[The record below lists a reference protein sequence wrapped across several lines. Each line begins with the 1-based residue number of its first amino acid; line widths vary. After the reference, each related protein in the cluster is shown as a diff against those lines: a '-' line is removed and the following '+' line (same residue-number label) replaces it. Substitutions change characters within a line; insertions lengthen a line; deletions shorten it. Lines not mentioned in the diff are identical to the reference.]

1 MKTYKNYLKILMM
14 TFTLAGLSACGGG
27 GGGGSTDTGV
37 KPPPPPPPSKPVDT
51 DGDGLTDEEEIALG
65 TNINVQD
72 TDGDGFLDKEEAD
85 NWDKN
90 SGTHLRFNPLVADV
104 PRIRIERLGAP
115 VIQLYATTVESGSI
129 NRGMT
134 NATLSEVQVTTDRG
148 RSNTNVIEEQHAV
161 SVNAEVEKSGPI
173 TTAKADASYDY
184 QHTDTTTETDYWNEQ
199 TVETNRQESSDYF
212 ETMRTETVTTKGG
225 EIKILM
231 GILNDG
237 DVSYTLNNM
246 DLTAYMENPQRPGD
260 LISVGTLV
268 YEGNMNFT
276 PDPLG
281 TTVNPNSGD
290 YTPFNFVY
298 KAVDNPEEISRILEN
313 SNQLVLRPTN
323 LSLTGQRSDVDLNLA
338 AQNVR
343 ARTAEVIIDFGD
355 TQNPK
360 TERYRVAVD
369 TGNGDTLSFSDL
381 MSNRLNFSFDFSSQ
395 TFPGKTG
402 SHNGLTSVRSLAM
415 NSNTNSYWLLAHT
428 FTPVGSPA
436 GTTETKMYN
445 ILSQDYAASDINLR
459 KGDVLHLVYI
469 TDTDLD
475 GLSDRLE
482 VLKGTDS
489 NLADTDGDGL
499 DDAREVYGWYS
510 NLSAPPCDAG
520 SDLSLVFSDP
530 LKTDTDADGNDDQVE
545 FDNCTNP
552 QGELKVSAGN
562 DVLGNTSEKIKLE
575 ATPANFQNRSN
586 LRYNWTQT
594 AGTSVGNLP
603 NTASIS
609 FDAPA
614 LVDKLEFEVTVT
626 DSSQMN
632 VSATDKISVF
642 VLRDKTRAVFV
653 EPDIGHD
660 FNNDG
665 RSPDKPLKTLERAV
679 DSSFGGADIYLNTPD
694 SGSYVLAD
702 TLVLPA
708 STNLY
713 GGFDVNWDFDPVNAP
728 TPVMV
733 NQAVAISAENFTDKT
748 IRGISIEANAPADGQ
763 VHSQAIYAANG
774 TNLIIREVIAQ
785 GSDLSVIQP
794 ADADIVSYNAA
805 SSYGVLA
812 LNLDRL
818 DVLNSIIHAGKGAD
832 GVQGLAGVPGR
843 KGNKGSNGSGR
854 TGGSGGKGHNGAN
867 GGKGGDAVA
876 AVVTCAA
883 GKKGTKGTD
892 STNNSGSTITGG
904 TAGKAG
910 TATAT
915 IISCSIGA
923 GGLGGSIFAR
933 AKTGAQ
939 GTGTLNSKVFSSG
952 VFVSANGVSSGGQGF
967 GGAGGG
973 GGGSGPG
980 ANFNDGG
987 GGGGGGEGGEGGAGG
1002 QIGRGA
1008 GGSFGLAVST
1018 VNFVSVS
1025 NSEISSANG
1034 GTGGAGGSGG
1044 IGGAGGDGGIGAD
1057 TGARKG
1063 GNGGTGGPG
1072 GYGGSGGGGAGGPV
1086 ASILLLDG
1094 SELDMVDS
1102 TLNTGNAGNGANPNR
1117 GQGGWNYGV
1126 FILNSLF
1133 STNDSNTFQLGNSG
1147 NDAEAPAEK
1156 NP

>member
-1 MKTYKNYLKILMM
+1 MKTYKNTIAKLLVVV
-14 TFTLAGLSACGGG
+14 TLFGLVACGGG
-27 GGGGSTDTGV
+27 GGTTDPGV
-37 KPPPPPPPSKPVDT
+37 KPPPPPPPGTKPVDT
-51 DGDGLTDEEEIALG
+51 DGDGLTDEEETALG

-115 VIQLYATTVESGSI
+115 VIQLYATTVESVSV

-134 NATLSEVQVTTDRG
+134 NSALSEVQVTTDRG
-148 RSNTNVIEEQHAV
+148 RSNTNVVEEQHAV
-161 SVNAEVEKSGPI
+161 NVNAEVKKRGPI
-173 TTAKADASYDY
+173 TTGKVAASYDY
-184 QHTDTTTETDYWNEQ
+184 QHTDTTTETDYWNER

-212 ETMRTETVTTKGG
+212 EFLRTNTIETKGG

-237 DVSYTLNNM
+237 DISYTLKNM

-260 LISVGTLV
+260 LISVGTLI
-268 YEGNMNFT
+268 YEGDMNFT

-281 TTVNPNSGD
+281 TAVNPGSGD

-298 KAVDNPEEISRILEN
+298 KAVENPEEISRILEN

-355 TQNPK
+355 TQTPK

-395 TFPGKTG
+395 SFPGKTG

-415 NSNTNSYWLLAHT
+415 NTATNSYWLVAHT
-428 FTPVGSPA
+428 FSPAGNPA

-445 ILSQDYAASDINLR
+445 ILSQDYTASDINLR

-482 VLKGTDS
+482 VLKGTDL
-489 NLADTDGDGL
+489 NLADTDNDGL
-499 DDAREVYGWYS
+499 DDALEVYGWYS

-530 LKTDTDADGNDDQVE
+530 LKADTDADGNSDQVE
-545 FDNCTNP
+545 FDNCSNP
-552 QGELKVSAGN
+552 QGELKVNAGL

-575 ATPANFQNRSN
+575 ATPSNFQNRSN
-586 LRYNWTQT
+586 LRYSWTQT
-594 AGTSVGNLP
+594 AGTSVGSLP

-614 LVDKLEFEVTVT
+614 LVDKLEFEVIVT
-626 DSSQMN
+626 DASQMN
-632 VSATDKISVF
+632 VSASDKISVF
-642 VLRDKTRAVFV
+642 VLRDKTKSVFV
-653 EPDIGHD
+653 EPDSGHD

-665 RSPDKPLKTLERAV
+665 RSPDSPLKTVERAL

-702 TLVLPA
+702 TLVLPSGA
-708 STNLY
+708 NLY
-713 GGFDVNWDFDPVNAP
+713 GGFDVNWAFDPLNTP
-728 TPVMV
+728 TPILV

-748 IRGISIEANAPADGQ
+748 IRGISIEAKAPADGK

-774 TNLIIREVIAQ
+774 SNLIIREVIAQ
-785 GSDLSVIQP
+785 GSDLTVVQP
-794 ADADIVSYNAA
+794 ADADIASFNAA

-812 LNLDRL
+812 MNLDRL
-818 DVLNSIIHAGKGAD
+818 DVLNSFIHAGKGAD
-832 GVQGLAGVPGR
+832 GVKGLTGAPGR
-843 KGNKGSNGSGR
+843 KGNKGSDGTGR
-854 TGGSGGKGHNGAN
+854 NGGSGGKGHNGVN
-867 GGKGGDAVA
+867 GGTAGTAVKGVVDCTAGKVGAKGGNSISNSNAV
-876 AVVTCAA
+876 
-883 GKKGTKGTD
+883 
-892 STNNSGSTITGG
+892 ITGG
-904 TAGKAG
+904 TKGAAGKAVSSFLKC
-910 TATAT
+910 TLT
-915 IISCSIGA
+915 
-923 GGLGGSIFAR
+923 GGGGGGSVFTR
-933 AKTGAQ
+933 AKTGTQ
-939 GTGTLNSKVFSSG
+939 GTGAQNSSVFSSG
-952 VFVSANGVSSGGQGF
+952 FFVSANGVSVGGQGT

-980 ANFNDGG
+980 HNFDDGG

-1002 QIGRGA
+1002 QVGRGA
-1008 GGSFGLAVST
+1008 GGSFGLAVSA

-1025 NSEISSANG
+1025 NSEISSGNG
-1034 GTGGAGGSGG
+1034 GAGGAGGSGG
-1044 IGGAGGDGGIGAD
+1044 VGGSGGKGGTGAD

-1063 GNGGTGGPG
+1063 GKGGTGAPG
-1072 GYGGSGGGGAGGPV
+1072 GYGGSGGGGAAGPV

-1102 TLNTGNAGNGANPNR
+1102 TIITGNAGNGVNPNR

-1126 FILNSLF
+1126 YILNSTF
-1133 STNDSNTFQLGNSG
+1133 SVDDSNTYQLGTSG
-1147 NDAEAPAEK
+1147 NDAEVPADR